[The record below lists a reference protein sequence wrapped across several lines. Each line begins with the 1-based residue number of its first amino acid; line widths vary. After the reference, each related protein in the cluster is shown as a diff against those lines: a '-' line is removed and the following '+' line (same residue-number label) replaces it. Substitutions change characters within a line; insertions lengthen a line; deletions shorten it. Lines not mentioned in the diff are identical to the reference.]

1 MYGKDFKIMKRII
14 LFLMVIA
21 ALVMCISSCSLANHA
36 SEIVTPHTH
45 QFGEWTITENAT
57 CAKAGLTVRY
67 CDCGEEQSA
76 SIPKLSHN
84 IVVDEAVEATC
95 TKTGLTEGE
104 HCSLCREI
112 LVEQRKVDAL
122 GHTIVVDR
130 AVAPTCTKTGLTEG
144 KHCSACND
152 ILVAQTEIP
161 KINHTYDNDNDTDCN
176 VCGFIRNAECPH
188 TNVLTLSAKSAT
200 CTEPG
205 LTEGRMCADCE
216 FVIIAQSVIDAL
228 GHSEIIDERIEPTRE
243 TTGLTEGK
251 HCSRCNTVLIEQQI
265 IPMLSKYT
273 ITYVNAPKHD
283 NPDGYYSDESVTLQ
297 NATWPGLIFS
307 HWTTSEGD
315 EINSI
320 PEGASGNIT
329 LVANWKEIE
338 NLFVTCGDNSYSTV
352 YDPNDELYFFVFNIG
367 EMHNVVFEEIESIN
381 YNGLQEHDYN
391 YTKAVNLTKSTAD
404 TISETVTYSV
414 TNSNS
419 WSVTNQTGINISA
432 SLGGEILWLKF
443 GAELGAE
450 STHTTTNSGS
460 SSSGTEI
467 NYSTSSTVTF
477 IEDTSTQVTH
487 EYTLKPELYPAGI
500 YRCVNAGTV
509 SVNLIITYDVK
520 TEEYYIDIYS
530 HLTKKYKHFLYE
542 AAPEYNNNVA
552 IAKQDSPDFN
562 IDIEALANYI
572 ETNAYSVKYDANDG
586 RGIIDSQKILPGT
599 NANVEFPSLTREY
612 FEFDGWYY
620 DAECKSPANAQDI
633 ENAAKNVTLYAKWI
647 QTYPD
652 YIYIFTAEDF
662 KWHIGNNLQK
672 SSKPENCGAGKYML
686 LNDID
691 LGDWNEGWGFTYW
704 TANNESTTLNGKTCF
719 TGVFDGQGHTITYK
733 LRVGKTNL
741 QSWAFGL
748 FPVTDGATIRN
759 LKVSVDFST
768 DHISNADRANDVM
781 AGGLIGY
788 AKGTTVEN
796 CSVSGR
802 IVYHSDGGDADTCV
816 AGVIGYA
823 YNSTIKNC
831 SSSAYVYAKGF
842 FVSAA
847 GVMACYYNT
856 SYSELNFMGTIATE
870 NDWVFGETHKGQEV
884 ARSLKLF

>member
-1 MYGKDFKIMKRII
+1 M
-14 LFLMVIA
+14 
-21 ALVMCISSCSLANHA
+21 
-36 SEIVTPHTH
+36 
-45 QFGEWTITENAT
+45 
-57 CAKAGLTVRY
+57 
-67 CDCGEEQSA
+67 
-76 SIPKLSHN
+76 
-84 IVVDEAVEATC
+84 
-95 TKTGLTEGE
+95 
-104 HCSLCREI
+104 
-112 LVEQRKVDAL
+112 
-122 GHTIVVDR
+122 
-130 AVAPTCTKTGLTEG
+130 
-144 KHCSACND
+144 
-152 ILVAQTEIP
+152 
-161 KINHTYDNDNDTDCN
+161 
-176 VCGFIRNAECPH
+176 
-188 TNVLTLSAKSAT
+188 
-200 CTEPG
+200 
-205 LTEGRMCADCE
+205 
-216 FVIIAQSVIDAL
+216 
-228 GHSEIIDERIEPTRE
+228 
-243 TTGLTEGK
+243 
-251 HCSRCNTVLIEQQI
+251 
-265 IPMLSKYT
+265 
-273 ITYVNAPKHD
+273 
-283 NPDGYYSDESVTLQ
+283 
-297 NATWPGLIFS
+297 
-307 HWTTSEGD
+307 
-315 EINSI
+315 
-320 PEGASGNIT
+320 
-329 LVANWKEIE
+329 
-338 NLFVTCGDNSYSTV
+338 
-352 YDPNDELYFFVFNIG
+352 
-367 EMHNVVFEEIESIN
+367 
-381 YNGLQEHDYN
+381 
-391 YTKAVNLTKSTAD
+391 
-404 TISETVTYSV
+404 
-414 TNSNS
+414 
-419 WSVTNQTGINISA
+419 
-432 SLGGEILWLKF
+432 
-443 GAELGAE
+443 
-450 STHTTTNSGS
+450 
-460 SSSGTEI
+460 
-467 NYSTSSTVTF
+467 
-477 IEDTSTQVTH
+477 
-487 EYTLKPELYPAGI
+487 
-500 YRCVNAGTV
+500 
-509 SVNLIITYDVK
+509 
-520 TEEYYIDIYS
+520 
-530 HLTKKYKHFLYE
+530 
-542 AAPEYNNNVA
+542 
-552 IAKQDSPDFN
+552 
-562 IDIEALANYI
+562 
-572 ETNAYSVKYDANDG
+572 KYDANDG